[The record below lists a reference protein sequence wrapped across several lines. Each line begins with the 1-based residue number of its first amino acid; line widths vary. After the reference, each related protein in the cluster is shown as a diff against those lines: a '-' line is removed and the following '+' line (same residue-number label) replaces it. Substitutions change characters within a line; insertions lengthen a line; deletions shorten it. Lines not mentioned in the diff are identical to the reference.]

1 MGILTS
7 ILAWLGGGSI
17 VLFGLF
23 KWIGKITNDRFKI
36 KWQHENQKD
45 IEGFKALVSSNT
57 EFLKASLASLANEY
71 SSAQERRLIAVENL
85 WNCIIIIRKYNSP
98 IINFYSILLPKEYK
112 TVLCEN
118 KEFLGI
124 ERISEDSLYDLN
136 LEIDNIEKHRPFIG
150 ENLWNLFYLYRA
162 FMLRMCY
169 LFIKGRKKED
179 IKSWSEDKHLI
190 EIANY
195 LLGEKLK
202 TVEVSSLSSLQTIIG
217 LFEQKII
224 TEMEKLISGKT
235 ASEISFNEAK
245 KILEL
250 INEVDKDKY

>member
-1 MGILTS
+1 MEILTS

-23 KWIGKITNDRFKI
+23 KWIGKITNERFKI
-36 KWQHENQKD
+36 QWQYETQKE

-71 SSAQERRLIAVENL
+71 STAQERRLVAVENL
-85 WNCIIIIRKYNSP
+85 WNCIILIKKFNSP
-98 IINFYSILLPKEYK
+98 IINFYSILLPKEYATALRK
-112 TVLCEN
+112 NTEI
-118 KEFLGI
+118 LGV
-124 ERISEDSLYDLN
+124 EQISEESLYDLN
-136 LEIDNIEKHRPFIG
+136 LKIDNIEQHRPFIG

-162 FMLRMCY
+162 FMVRMCY
-169 LFIKGRKKED
+169 LFIKGRKEED
-179 IKSWSEDKHLI
+179 IKSWYNDKHLI
-190 EIANY
+190 ELANY
-195 LLGEKLK
+195 ILGEKLK
-202 TVEVSSLSSLQTIIG
+202 SVEVSSISSLQTIIG

-250 INEVDKDKY
+250 INEVNKDKN